1 MLTEQ
6 HIAED
11 LSRAY
16 VQAVAAKAGVNLS
29 TRVHDYGVD
38 GTFHP
43 IRIINGRRAEAGFP
57 LDFQLKASKNWE
69 MNENQ
74 IVYDLEVKTYN
85 DLIHRGSTSRAVPCI
100 LILLCLPENPQEW
113 LELSEEQLLLRK
125 CSYWHHVT
133 GDLTENTETIRIRI
147 PQAQRLTSESL
158 LALLER
164 VKGGDLQ

>member
-1 MLTEQ
+1 MLTDQ

-43 IRIINGRRAEAGFP
+43 IRIVNGRRAEAGFP
-57 LDFQLKASKNWE
+57 LDFQLKASKNWT
-69 MNENQ
+69 MNEEHA
-74 IVYDLEVKTYN
+74 VYDLEVKTYN
-85 DLIHRGSTSRAVPCI
+85 DLILRKSTSGAIPCI

-113 LELSEEQLLLRK
+113 LEISEEQLLLRR
-125 CSYWHHVT
+125 CCYWHYLT
-133 GDLTENTETIRIRI
+133 GDLTENTETIRVRI
-147 PQAQRLTSESL
+147 PKAQRLTLESL
-158 LALLER
+158 LALLQR
-164 VKGGDLQ
+164 VKEGDLQ